1 MSVPGRL
8 LRELRVLRGLIL
20 SVASVVSSIAGEFR
34 RYKALGDAAL
44 AQLKDEELDIGDPQ
58 HGTNSVA
65 ILVWHIGG
73 NLRSRFTDFLTAD
86 GEKPWRTRDE
96 EFTSRTVTRDELLD
110 KWNGGWDALFG
121 ALNGLT
127 DDHLQQTVTIRTQ
140 PFPVHEA
147 LHRALAHIC
156 YHVGQLVFLAK
167 SFRGEDWKNLSI
179 PLGKS
184 EEANR
189 NPTHQDPAAHAAAIA
204 AALAATK
211 SAKS

>member
-1 MSVPGRL
+1 MT
-8 LRELRVLRGLIL
+8 
-20 SVASVVSSIAGEFR
+20 ASIVSSIVGEFR

-44 AQLKDEELDIGDPQ
+44 AQIKDDELAVGDP
-58 HGTNSVA
+58 HAGANSAA

-73 NLRSRFTDFLTAD
+73 NLRSRFTDFLTSD
-86 GEKPWRTRDE
+86 GEKPWRERDE
-96 EFTSRTVTRDELLD
+96 EFTARTVARDELGA

-121 ALNGLT
+121 SLNELG
-127 DDHLQQTVTIRTQ
+127 DHHLQQAVTIRGQ
-140 PFPVHEA
+140 SFAVHEA

-167 SFRGEDWKNLSI
+167 SFRGEEWKNLSI

-189 NPTHQDPAAHAAAIA
+189 NAIHQDPASHAALIA
-204 AALAATK
+204 AAVATK
-211 SAKS
+211 DTKTN

>member
-1 MSVPGRL
+1 
-8 LRELRVLRGLIL
+8 
-20 SVASVVSSIAGEFR
+20 VASVVSSIAGEFR

-86 GEKPWRTRDE
+86 GEKPWRKRDE
-96 EFTSRTVTRDELLD
+96 EFTGRTVTRDELLA
-110 KWNGGWDALFG
+110 KWNGGWEALFG
-121 ALNGLT
+121 ALEPLT
-127 DDHLQQTVTIRTQ
+127 DDHLQQMVTIRGQ
-140 PFPVHEA
+140 SFAVHDA
-147 LHRALAHIC
+147 LHRSLAHIC

-167 SFRGEDWKNLSI
+167 MFRREQWKNLSI

-189 NPTHQDPAAHAAAIA
+189 NPAHQDPGSHAEMI
-204 AALAATK
+204 K
-211 SAKS
+211 RNVR